1 MKSVKMS
8 IQYNKNTQP
17 SEMQMSVG
25 GDPIAQLPVDK
36 TPPSQNEIHI
46 IDSLFKKHRKT
57 MDVIFEEAKSAI
69 IVGLLVI
76 MFCLPNID
84 TIIQKFLPITQKS
97 LYFLL
102 FFKGLIASVMYWLIK
117 HFYLSRKS

>member
-1 MKSVKMS
+1 MS
-8 IQYNKNTQP
+8 IQYNKNTPQP
-17 SEMQMSVG
+17 AAMQMLA
-25 GDPIAQLPVDK
+25 GDPIAQLPIDK

-46 IDSLFKKHRKT
+46 IDSLFKKHRRT
-57 MDVIFEEAKSAI
+57 MDVIFEEAKGAI
-69 IVGLLVI
+69 IVGLLVVL
-76 MFCLPNID
+76 FCLPNID

-102 FFKGLIASVMYWLIK
+102 FFKGLIAAVLYWLIK

>member
-1 MKSVKMS
+1 MS

-17 SEMQMSVG
+17 VMQTQMQIPA
-25 GDPIAQLPVDK
+25 GDPLSQLPVDK

-46 IDSLFKKHRKT
+46 IDTLFKKHRGT
-57 MDVIFEEAKSAI
+57 MDIIFEEAKGAI
-69 IVGLLVI
+69 IVGLLVVL
-76 MFCLPNID
+76 FCLPNID

-102 FFKGLIASVMYWLIK
+102 VVKGLIASVIYWLVK

>member
-1 MKSVKMS
+1 MSV
-8 IQYNKNTQP
+8 QYNKPIPAMT
-17 SEMQMSVG
+17 MQMQS

-36 TPPSQNEIHI
+36 THPSQNEIHI
-46 IDSLFKKHRKT
+46 IDTLFKKHRGT
-57 MDVIFEEAKSAI
+57 MDIIFEEAKGAI

-84 TIIQKFLPITQKS
+84 SIIQKFLPITQKS

-102 FFKGLIASVMYWLIK
+102 LVKGIIASVIYWLVK

>member
-1 MKSVKMS
+1 MS
-8 IQYNKNTQP
+8 IQYNKNTPQP
-17 SEMQMSVG
+17 AAMQMLG
-25 GDPIAQLPVDK
+25 GDPIAKLPIDK

-46 IDSLFKKHRKT
+46 IDSLFKKHRRT
-57 MDVIFEEAKSAI
+57 MDVIFEEAKGAI
-69 IVGLLVI
+69 IVGLLVVL
-76 MFCLPNID
+76 FCLPNID

-102 FFKGLIASVMYWLIK
+102 LVKGLIASVIYWLVK

>member
-1 MKSVKMS
+1 MS

-17 SEMQMSVG
+17 PTMQMSA

-46 IDSLFKKHRKT
+46 IDTLFKKHRKT
-57 MDVIFEEAKSAI
+57 MDVIFEEAKGAI

-84 TIIQKFLPITQKS
+84 SIIQKFLPITQKS

-102 FFKGLIASVMYWLIK
+102 FVKGLIASIIYWLVK